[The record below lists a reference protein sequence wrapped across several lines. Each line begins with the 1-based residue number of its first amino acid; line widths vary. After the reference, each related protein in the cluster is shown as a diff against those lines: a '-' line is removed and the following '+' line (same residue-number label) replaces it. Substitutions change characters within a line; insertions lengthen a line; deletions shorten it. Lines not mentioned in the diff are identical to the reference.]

1 MKPSFLRDCILLCV
15 IIGCS
20 WLLLMWLAAY
30 SLRAFVLIAMLWLLG
45 FVGFHVVKILIYVEE
60 NDDF

>member
-1 MKPSFLRDCILLCV
+1 
-15 IIGCS
+15 
-20 WLLLMWLAAY
+20 MWLAAY

>member
-1 MKPSFLRDCILLCV
+1 MKLHLLQDLMLLCLT
-15 IIGCS
+15 IGCS
-20 WLLLMWLAAY
+20 WLLLLWLDAY
-30 SLRAFVLIAMLWLLG
+30 SLRDFILIGLLWLLG

>member
-1 MKPSFLRDCILLCV
+1 MKLHFLQDCLLLCV
-15 IIGCS
+15 TIGCS
-20 WLLLMWLAAY
+20 WLLLLWLDAY
-30 SLRAFVLIAMLWLLG
+30 SLRAFVLISFLWLLG